1 MANENQN
8 TGERKVCFSLLH
20 KRSAEVLV
28 QGWRRG
34 FIYSSGILS
43 FRVLPWPKIATQFWP
58 QLCIPASEE
67 AGKKHE
73 ACPQLQPSLGLPGYA
88 NRSCRV
94 GGGLLP
100 LLDLIFPMCVLEE
113 GSARCI
119 LKSFQF

>member
-67 AGKKHE
+67 AGKKHRHSFRKDLDIIPHE
-73 ACPQLQPSLGLPGYA
+73 LVTWTHLAARETGEGLA
-88 NRSCRV
+88 RWSS
-94 GGGLLP
+94 GLDSKFL
-100 LLDLIFPMCVLEE
+100 MQKTEV
-113 GSARCI
+113 
-119 LKSFQF
+119 